1 MSRAGVT
8 GFLSCG
14 NFSQIAGTTVQSGFS
29 EVTESIN
36 VQPSTSVQQGAATL
50 DELMRTFNDTKKAPD
65 LEGAIAY
72 EPKEDDAHKNISAAV
87 LNPHQTSDMFSV
99 KKISLNSAL
108 D

>member
-1 MSRAGVT
+1 MTSAA
-8 GFLSCG
+8 

-29 EVTESIN
+29 EVTESYIN
-36 VQPSTSVQQGAATL
+36 PSAPPASSYQQGAATL

-72 EPKEDDAHKNISAAV
+72 EAKEDDAHKNISAAV
-87 LNPHQTSDMFSV
+87 LNPHQRSDMFSV
-99 KKISLNSAL
+99 KKISLNNAL